1 MEYFYLKA
9 LHLVGVVTWFS
20 GLFYAGRLLIYMR
33 EAQDFVEPNRS
44 ILTDQLQLMLR
55 RLWFGI
61 AWPSAIFTLV
71 VGFWLLSRYG
81 SFPNWL
87 LLKLGLLVGLYAY
100 HLSIHRIRRQQ
111 VERDFRHSALALRI
125 WNEVP
130 TLFLV
135 SIVFLAVVKDGLGI
149 GAGLV
154 GLLVLV
160 FLLAAG
166 LVIYRRVRERSSD

>member
-1 MEYFYLKA
+1 
-9 LHLVGVVTWFS
+9 
-20 GLFYAGRLLIYMR
+20 
-33 EAQDFVEPNRS
+33 
-44 ILTDQLQLMLR
+44 
-55 RLWFGI
+55 
-61 AWPSAIFTLV
+61 
-71 VGFWLLSRYG
+71 
-81 SFPNWL
+81 L

-154 GLLVLV
+154 GILILV